1 MADGL
6 HGKYI
11 IYKASTGKPVDYPC
25 FVLRTDGSDPAAIRA
40 IEAYALA
47 TRNMELKDDLF
58 RLAARAKR
66 GDANG

>member
-1 MADGL
+1 MVDGL

-11 IYKASTGKPVDYPC
+11 ICKADTGKPVEYPC
-25 FVLRTDGSDPAAIRA
+25 FVLRTDGSDPAATRA

-58 RLAARAKR
+58 RLAERLR
-66 GDANG
+66 GGG

>member
-11 IYKASTGKPVDYPC
+11 IYKATSGKPVGYPC
-25 FVLRTDGSDPAAIRA
+25 FVLRVDGSDPAAIRA

-58 RLAARAKR
+58 RLAERL
-66 GDANG
+66 GGGES